1 MKWFVKCL
9 RNYANFRGR
18 ASLPEFWYFVL
29 FLFFILLAVLL
40 AVKIAMTLCPIG
52 GGRRYIGLF
61 AGVPFLLPY
70 LAVAVRRLHDI
81 GRSGWWMG
89 GYLLV
94 SIAGRAAGY
103 ALRNPDSAEW
113 LLDANLALAILQFV
127 YLIMMVYWMSKPG
140 NPAANEYGAP
150 PMSRNRELTLM

>member
-29 FLFFILLAVLL
+29 FLFFVLLAVLL
-40 AVKIAMTLCPIG
+40 AVMIAMTLCPIG
-52 GGRRYIGLF
+52 GGRRYIGLL

-103 ALRNPDSAEW
+103 ASRNPDSAEW

-127 YLIMMVYWMSKPG
+127 YLIVMVYWLSKPG

-150 PMSRNRELTLM
+150 PCSETGNCP

>member
-40 AVKIAMTLCPIG
+40 AVMIVMTFCPI
-52 GGRRYIGLF
+52 GGRRYIGLL

-103 ALRNPDSAEW
+103 ATRNPDSAEW

-127 YLIMMVYWMSKPG
+127 YLIVMVYWLSKPG

-150 PMSRNRELTLM
+150 PCPETGN